1 MWQRTV
7 KLILA
12 VLLTVGTTGSVWAK
26 AIVSLHSPNHELSV
40 QVSLNSKAT
49 LVYQV
54 KRRGDAVIQPS
65 ALGLTLAN
73 SAFADN
79 LTLKS
84 VSEVSAIASAYS
96 LVHGKQRNVEY
107 QANEVLVSV
116 ENKDDGMMLLNP
128 YNRLPLGLSDCGL
141 AEQTNIARQ
150 PDSDTRCQVFHLRE
164 PN

>member
-12 VLLTVGTTGSVWAK
+12 VLLTVGATGSVWAK

-73 SAFADN
+73 STFADN

-84 VSEVSAIASAYS
+84 VSEVSAIASA
-96 LVHGKQRNVEY
+96 
-107 QANEVLVSV
+107 
-116 ENKDDGMMLLNP
+116 
-128 YNRLPLGLSDCGL
+128 
-141 AEQTNIARQ
+141 
-150 PDSDTRCQVFHLRE
+150 
-164 PN
+164 

>member
-7 KLILA
+7 KLLLA
-12 VLLTVGTTGSVWAK
+12 VFLTVGTTGAVWAK

-73 SAFADN
+73 STFADN

-84 VSEVSAIASAYS
+84 VSEVSAIETAYS
-96 LVHGKQRNVEY
+96 LVHGKQRTVEY

-116 ENKDDGMMLLNP
+116 ENTLGDMLSEA
-128 YNRLPLGLSDCGL
+128 RL
-141 AEQTNIARQ
+141 
-150 PDSDTRCQVFHLRE
+150 TRE
-164 PN
+164 